1 MVSLGHCALAHSTTC
16 IVYTQCACSLSLCIY
31 TCMYMCISF
40 MRLTATLGW
49 EVMTSEE
56 RLVVSK
62 VDTSRSAPDVQYS
75 LLILS
80 NFTWKIHVY
89 GQEMPPS
96 ICRLT
101 TDIPT
106 TMSTA
111 ATVSKVL
118 RSLDRSYVCI
128 GNGDDKFQELQR
140 SRNGRLRYG
149 GREGSPVASLT
160 STVSV
165 KQHVH
170 VVITCYYSSFFHRI
184 RSNSI
189 C

>member
-16 IVYTQCACSLSLCIY
+16 IVFFTYTQCACSLSLCIY

-89 GQEMPPS
+89 GQEVPPS
-96 ICRLT
+96 ICRLLT
-101 TDIPT
+101 FPRPCLRLPQLAQSYGAWTGVMFQQPFR
-106 TMSTA
+106 TA
-111 ATVSKVL
+111 NDFRFKVL
-118 RSLDRSYVCI
+118 LYVHTC
-128 GNGDDKFQELQR
+128 
-140 SRNGRLRYG
+140 
-149 GREGSPVASLT
+149 
-160 STVSV
+160 TVY
-165 KQHVH
+165 KHKCTNKMYMTQL
-170 VVITCYYSSFFHRI
+170 C
-184 RSNSI
+184 
-189 C
+189 

>member
-1 MVSLGHCALAHSTTC
+1 MVNCALAHS
-16 IVYTQCACSLSLCIY
+16 YTPCACSLSLCIY

-40 MRLTATLGW
+40 MLLTATLGW

-62 VDTSRSAPDVQYS
+62 VDTSHSAPDVQYS

-89 GQEMPPS
+89 GQEVPPS
-96 ICRLT
+96 ICSLT

-111 ATVSKVL
+111 ATVSTVL

-128 GNGDDKFQELQR
+128 GNGDDKCSAHER
-140 SRNGRLRYG
+140 
-149 GREGSPVASLT
+149 VASLT

-165 KQHVH
+165 KRHVH
-170 VVITCYYSSFFHRI
+170 VVITCYY
-184 RSNSI
+184 
-189 C
+189 